1 MSEGT
6 NSRDAQDES
15 DVSGEQEQILSLLAG
30 MLGRS
35 ARQEVLNRV
44 LAGAS
49 FAQAVT
55 TDAGDDILR
64 GVRHRIGEAEAALAR
79 CAELQL
85 GVIPLS
91 SRHYPALLK
100 ASSSPPVAL
109 YVRGA
114 GLSEGGFPE
123 CTVAIVGSRNASVEA
138 CHKVSLMARELSA
151 AGVTVV
157 SGLALGI
164 DGAAHRGALEVQSA
178 CPTIA
183 VMAHGLDIVYPRSH
197 HLLAHTILQRGGA
210 LVSEYAPGVQPLQ
223 HQFLDR
229 NRIIA
234 ALSRGVVVAQAGE
247 RSGSLVTAT
256 YAGDYGR
263 DVFVVADGSADERPP
278 GCRRLIEDGAISIQ
292 GAAEILGEYGLLGAK
307 GGRLL
312 PADDMWETVTK
323 EQVQELAG
331 GSFERALNWE
341 LEGQL
346 VWLSGNRVLIRGRL
360 RKERG
365 S

>member
-1 MSEGT
+1 L
-6 NSRDAQDES
+6 DI
-15 DVSGEQEQILSLLAG
+15 SGEQEQILALLAG
-30 MLGRS
+30 MLGRT

-49 FAQAVT
+49 FARAVI
-55 TDAGDDILR
+55 TDAGDDILQ
-64 GVRHRIGEAEAALAR
+64 GVRHRIHEVEAALAR

-91 SRHYPALLK
+91 SPRYPALLR

-114 GLSEGGFPE
+114 GLAQGGFPE
-123 CTVAIVGSRNASVEA
+123 STVAIVGSRNASVEA
-138 CHKVSLMARELSA
+138 CHHISLIAREIAA

-164 DGAAHRGALEVQSA
+164 DGAAHRGALEAQSA

-183 VMAHGLDIVYPRSH
+183 VMAHGLDTVYPRSH

-263 DVFVVADGSADERPP
+263 DVFVVVDGAEDERTQ
-278 GCRRLIEDGAISIQ
+278 GCRRLIEDGAIPVQRAS
-292 GAAEILGEYGLLGAK
+292 EILAEYGVPGTE
-307 GGRLL
+307 GGRMS
-312 PADDMWETVTK
+312 PPDDVWETVTK

-360 RKERG
+360 RRERG
-365 S
+365 